1 LVLAKAKFK
10 GETEAMNIV
19 NILLAIGIIGF
30 AVVLA
35 LLTEG
40 LFLPASLPMTV
51 YALQMVGVVPK

>member
-1 LVLAKAKFK
+1 
-10 GETEAMNIV
+10 MNIV